1 MDYDD
6 AWCPVCGREII
17 PKRYLVP
24 IQPDAPPAPAPAPPP
39 SSPQSSPTKL
49 NGKKS
54 KTTRTRVAGGLV
66 QGTGRVK
73 PNGALKPPPPPT
85 PAVETKT
92 TNSKAQPPR
101 TRLVIDPAPLP
112 LYCSDECRVADM
124 HFSSDIHP
132 LGHATTRSTL
142 SRSPDSM
149 SSSTNTSG
157 STVDSRKSSSSGY
170 GFPPVPPLV
179 TSTSISPPSSADEW
193 EISPTVPSKPFDAK
207 KTLRSLVPEP
217 RKRQQFGNYIVPP
230 EPLKEIRGW
239 TDDSNAWRA
248 TVYGLVDTDPSD
260 LAARPEMEEVYRK
273 HNACAHRA
281 KGVYSTVG
289 TKDISTIPAP
299 APSPRSYEDE
309 LLLYNYHSSFVR
321 ARSLTPS
328 CASGKSRSP
337 PTKQRP
343 LVHPLAQGKL
353 LAPNLKLRDHTGSCS
368 SLSSST
374 VRSPSSKGSQVE
386 GGAYGYK
393 RPVIETRS
401 WSYDNVPTYQPMKM
415 PPSIE
420 KRKVKQ
426 IVDGVEKEVTI
437 EVEVE
442 NNGKRLFNFP
452 DKEYYTRR

>member
-6 AWCPVCGREII
+6 AWCPVCEREII

-24 IQPDAPPAPAPAPPP
+24 FQPA
-39 SSPQSSPTKL
+39 TKL

-73 PNGALKPPPPPT
+73 PNGALKPPPPLT
-85 PAVETKT
+85 PAVQTKT
-92 TNSKAQPPR
+92 TNSKAQPLR

-124 HFSSDIHP
+124 YFSSDIHP
-132 LGHATTRSTL
+132 LGHATTRESL
-142 SRSPDSM
+142 SRSPDSI
-149 SSSTNTSG
+149 SSSANS
-157 STVDSRKSSSSGY
+157 SSSMVDSQKSSSSSGY
-170 GFPPVPPLV
+170 GVLPLPPFPPLPPLV
-179 TSTSISPPSSADEW
+179 TSTSISPPSLADEW
-193 EISPTVPSKPFDAK
+193 EIPTS
-207 KTLRSLVPEP
+207 RP
-217 RKRQQFGNYIVPP
+217 RAPKAATIRQLYRPP

-260 LAARPEMEEVYRK
+260 LAARPEMEEVYRR
-273 HNACAHRA
+273 HNACAHRS

-289 TKDISTIPAP
+289 TKDISTIPTP

-309 LLLYNYHSSFVR
+309 LLLYNYHLSFVR

-328 CASGKSRSP
+328 CTSGKSRSA

-353 LAPNLKLRDHTGSCS
+353 LAPNIKLRDYSMI
-368 SLSSST
+368 
-374 VRSPSSKGSQVE
+374 RSPSSKGSQVAD
-386 GGAYGYK
+386 GAYGYK

-452 DKEYYTRR
+452 DKEYYVRR